1 MVDLLAIFGGLG
13 TWELE
18 EEANLEL
25 KLRDVPDPETP
36 QSLIKRGHAR
46 GGSELWWMLQER
58 NWSSEFSW
66 HPDTGKPHVPSTHH
80 REEPW
85 ALETTAIQNP

>member
-46 GGSELWWMLQER
+46 RREGVVDATGKKPVLRIPME
-58 NWSSEFSW
+58 
-66 HPDTGKPHVPSTHH
+66 PDTGKPHVPITHH
-80 REEPW
+80 R
-85 ALETTAIQNP
+85 

>member
-1 MVDLLAIFGGLG
+1 MALLAIFGGLG

-46 GGSELWWMLQER
+46 RREGVVVDATGKKPVLRIPME
-58 NWSSEFSW
+58 
-66 HPDTGKPHVPSTHH
+66 PDTGKPHVPSTHH
-80 REEPW
+80 R
-85 ALETTAIQNP
+85 